1 MATIGIKID
10 VPEPLIADLMG
21 RRKCSRKSAIKK
33 LRMAWLL
40 EIELMEPV
48 FCNDG
53 TGPDPHEIGFESG
66 GSKVW

>member
-21 RRKCSRKSAIKK
+21 RRKCSRKAAVRE
-33 LRMAWLL
+33 LRTAWLL
-40 EIELMEPV
+40 EIELIEPV
-48 FCNDG
+48 FLDG
-53 TGPDPHEIGFESG
+53 GPDPHEIGFEPG